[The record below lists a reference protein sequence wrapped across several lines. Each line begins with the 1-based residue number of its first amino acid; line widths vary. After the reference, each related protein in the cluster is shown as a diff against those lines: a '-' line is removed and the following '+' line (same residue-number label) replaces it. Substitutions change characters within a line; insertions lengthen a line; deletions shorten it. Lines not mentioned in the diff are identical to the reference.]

1 MAINTGYGFIHID
14 RHIDRHIDKPSS
26 QRASFMMAPR
36 DAIPFLSVQGVQPLS
51 AIGIRGA
58 Q

>member
-1 MAINTGYGFIHID
+1 MPINTGYGFIHID
-14 RHIDRHIDKPSS
+14 RHIDKPSS
-26 QRASFMMAPR
+26 PRASFMMGPR
-36 DAIPFLSVQGVQPLS
+36 DAIPYLSIQEVQPLS